1 MLLIYLISKICLNH
15 DHLKACSNL
24 LHTSNRYS
32 EGGMK
37 TKITVFLV
45 LILFLASLSSSTVAL
60 DKSNCMT
67 CHTNDSAIKALY
79 KPPVIDTHAGE
90 G

>member
-1 MLLIYLISKICLNH
+1 MLLIYLIFKICLNH
-15 DHLKACSNL
+15 DHLNL
-24 LHTSNRYS
+24 LRTSNPYS

-37 TKITVFLV
+37 TKISVFLA
-45 LILFLASLSSSTVAL
+45 LILFPALLSSSTVAV

-67 CHTNDSAIKALY
+67 CHTDDSAIKALY

>member
-1 MLLIYLISKICLNH
+1 
-15 DHLKACSNL
+15 
-24 LHTSNRYS
+24 
-32 EGGMK
+32 MK